1 MNLLRPS
8 LIALALASAMPALA
22 QTPSTWTAN
31 ASTTGVWRDHSSIEG
46 GHEDVRSDYLGVRA
60 GLSTAWSPRLRGGV
74 SVNADTLRYDFSSAP
89 APWKRVERYG
99 LSAPLSYSLAGGWM
113 LAATPSLDV
122 MREKGASSSDSLVW
136 GSTLAVIKGF
146 AADRSFGLGA
156 AVYRR
161 FDDTVVFPLLIVDWN
176 LGGAWSI
183 ANPLAAGP
191 TGPAGL
197 ELRYQI
203 APQWQAGAGAAWRSI
218 AFRLDD
224 ARPAV
229 AIDSGVPV
237 FARLSYSP
245 SADLSLDFVAG
256 VVTLG
261 RLQIETPSGS
271 QIDKRHLGNSALVG
285 LSLRGRF

>member
-8 LIALALASAMPALA
+8 LLALALASALPAFA
-22 QTPSTWTAN
+22 QNPSTWTAS
-31 ASTTGVWRDHSSIEG
+31 ASTTGVWRDHASIEG
-46 GHEDVRSDYLGVRA
+46 NRQDLRSDYLGVRA

-74 SVNADTLRYDFSSAP
+74 SVNADSQRYDFSSSP
-89 APWKRVERYG
+89 APWGRVERFG
-99 LSAPLSYSLAGGWM
+99 VSAPVSYAFDGGWVF
-113 LAATPSLDV
+113 AATPSVDV
-122 MREKGASSSDSLVW
+122 MRENGASTSDSLVW
-136 GSTLAVIKGF
+136 GSTLALIKGF
-146 AADRSFGLGA
+146 AADRSLGLGA

-176 LGGAWSI
+176 LGGGWSI

-224 ARPAV
+224 ARPAA

-245 SADLSLDFVAG
+245 SADLSLDVVAG

-261 RLQIETPSGS
+261 RLAVETPSGR